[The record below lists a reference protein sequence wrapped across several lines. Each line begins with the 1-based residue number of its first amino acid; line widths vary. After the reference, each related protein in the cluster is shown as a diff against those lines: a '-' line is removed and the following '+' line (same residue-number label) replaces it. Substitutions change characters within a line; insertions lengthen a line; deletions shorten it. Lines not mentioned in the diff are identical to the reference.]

1 MFIKEI
7 IDNWRKIFIMSIVDF
22 KSQFKASVLTWF
34 WVVINPALTI
44 GMYLFSFAVG
54 GENIE
59 NTHLISFEYNQLAS
73 FGSRPI
79 SHEYSKIGWL
89 IIGVLTWTYVGSVLS
104 FGSQSTK
111 QYSWMVTKIGTPLS
125 TPPALVTL
133 SRSYIGILSIIVSWF
148 IYMIIAAS
156 YGNQIISLNI
166 LQLPLM
172 IVFLFSFL
180 LLWSLVISP
189 LTAIS
194 KDVYNVV
201 LIIPILLQ
209 WITGVFLPL
218 NISQFNEPLG
228 IIFRIN
234 PFSFLLDGVRGSII
248 GNSWFWNDWVSLISF
263 FSFFILFFSLASF
276 LNKRSKKLVVDLV

>member
-7 IDNWRKIFIMSIVDF
+7 IQNWRKIFIMSVVDF

-44 GMYLFSFAVG
+44 GMYLFSFAAG
-54 GENIE
+54 GENVE
-59 NTHLISFEYNQLAS
+59 TVGLISFDYNQFAS
-73 FGSRPI
+73 FDATYTSSNYP
-79 SHEYSKIGWL
+79 KIGWL

-104 FGSQSTK
+104 AGSQSTR

-125 TPPALVTL
+125 TPPTLVTI
-133 SRSYIGILSIIVSWF
+133 SKSYIGISTIIVSWF
-148 IYMIIAAS
+148 IYMIVAACH
-156 YGNQIISLNI
+156 GDQIISLNI

-172 IVFLFSFL
+172 IIFLFSFL
-180 LLWSLVISP
+180 LLWSLTISP

-201 LIIPILLQ
+201 LIIPVLLQ
-209 WITGVFLPL
+209 WVTGVFLPL
-218 NISQFNEPLG
+218 DASQFNEQLG

-248 GNSWFWNDWVSLISF
+248 GNSWFWNDWVSLVSF
-263 FSFFILFFSLASF
+263 FSFFALFFGLASF

>member
-7 IDNWRKIFIMSIVDF
+7 IKNWRKIFIMSLVDF

-54 GENIE
+54 GENVE
-59 NTHLISFEYNQLAS
+59 TVGLISFKYNELSSFDTNYIPTEY
-73 FGSRPI
+73 P
-79 SHEYSKIGWL
+79 KIGWL

-104 FGSQSTK
+104 AGSTSIK
-111 QYSWMVTKIGTPLS
+111 NYSWIVTKIGTPLS
-125 TPPALVTL
+125 TPPTLVTI
-133 SRSYIGILSIIVSWF
+133 SKSYIGISSIIVSWF
-148 IYMIIAAS
+148 IYMIISACH
-156 YGNQIISLNI
+156 GDEVISLNI
-166 LQLPLM
+166 IQLPLM
-172 IVFLFSFL
+172 IIFLFTFL
-180 LLWSLVISP
+180 LLWSLVLSP

-194 KDVYNVV
+194 KDVHNVI

-218 NISQFNEPLG
+218 APSEFNEPLG

-248 GNSWFWNDWVSLISF
+248 GNSWFWNDWVSLTSF
-263 FSFFILFFSLASF
+263 LLFFAFFFAFASF
-276 LNKRSKKLVVDLV
+276 LNKRSKRLVVDLV